1 MNRGQPLRI
10 WVWTLLVIALAPVL
24 FSIAVPAQS
33 SVFPGAS
40 PIVDIEAPFN
50 AFVRSMIDVVEPYTE
65 VIGAVLDHLVEGI
78 EDALVAVSFVRVSV
92 FGISFFLP
100 VLAIVGVLLGILI
113 RDLESV
119 LYVIAGLGFIYIIG
133 LWPEAMRTFALVLLC
148 SVIIIVLGIPAG
160 IAVAKSDFLN
170 TLTRPILDFMQTLS
184 AFVYLIPAV
193 MFFGLGV
200 PAGAVSILIFATPPI
215 IRLTNLGIRGVP
227 PEMVEAGRS
236 FGAHPVW
243 LLMRVELPLA
253 WPTIMLGVNQT
264 IMFSLSMTV
273 IAAMIGSG
281 GLGIE
286 IIRGV
291 QRLNTARGVLGGVS
305 VAALAM
311 ILDRLTCKIGLRR
324 KD

>member
-1 MNRGQPLRI
+1 MRI
-10 WVWTLLVIALAPVL
+10 LVSILLLIALAPSL
-24 FSIAVPAQS
+24 FPSDARAQS
-33 SVFPGAS
+33 SVRPGSTPA
-40 PIVDIEAPFN
+40 VDIEAPFN
-50 AFVRSMIDVVEPYTE
+50 AVVRSMIHAVEPYTE
-65 VIGAVLDHLVEGI
+65 VIGDILDYLVEGI
-78 EDALVAVSFVRVSV
+78 EDTLVIVSFVRVSV
-92 FGISFFLP
+92 LGVSFFIP
-100 VLAIVGVLLGILI
+100 VLALVGILLGILI
-113 RDLESV
+113 RDVESV
-119 LYVIAGLGFIYIIG
+119 IYVIAGFGFIYIVG
-133 LWPEAMRTFALVLLC
+133 LWPGAMRTFALVLLC

-170 TLTRPILDFMQTLS
+170 TITRPILDFMQTLS

-227 PEMVEAGRS
+227 REMVEAGRS
-236 FGAHPVW
+236 FGAHPV
-243 LLMRVELPLA
+243 LLLTRVELPLA

-281 GLGIE
+281 GLGVE

-291 QRLNTARGVLGGVS
+291 QRLNIARGVLGGVS

-324 KD
+324 RD